1 MSQIFDAL
9 HKSEAARRGLDL
21 SGIGAAPELLESAER
36 QRALANTASGRQ
48 PGAGVNQFHHFP
60 SATALFS
67 AESKLVCATDGESLA
82 AEKFRFLAVRLRH
95 LQQTRHITR
104 LLITSSLPEEG
115 KSTVAANLAISLASR
130 GQQKILLLEGDL
142 RRPAQARQF
151 GLNKHPGL
159 SELLQRESSPA
170 MNICRLENLD
180 FWLLAAGSP
189 PNDPLTLMQSEKLA
203 LLLDQLSA
211 WFDWIVIDSP
221 PVLPLGDTSVW
232 MRLSDAIL
240 LVTRPG
246 ITQKREL
253 QQALGT
259 LEQSKLLGALMN
271 GSMEAASSNYY
282 YSRYYLGGKSP
293 VSATAG

>member
-1 MSQIFDAL
+1 MDP
-9 HKSEAARRGLDL
+9 
-21 SGIGAAPELLESAER
+21 SGIATAPELLESAER
-36 QRALANTASGRQ
+36 QRALGNTAIGRHSD
-48 PGAGVNQFHHFP
+48 AGVEQFHHFP

-67 AESKLVCATDGESLA
+67 PESKLVCATDGDSLA
-82 AEKFRFLAVRLRH
+82 AEKFRFLAVRLGH
-95 LQQTRHITR
+95 LQQTRRITR

-142 RRPAQARQF
+142 RRPALARQF

-189 PNDPLTLMQSEKLA
+189 PDDPLTLMQSEKLA

-211 WFDWIVIDSP
+211 WFNWIVIDSP
-221 PVLPLGDTSVW
+221 PMLPLGDTSVW

-240 LVTRPG
+240 LVARPG
-246 ITQKREL
+246 TTQKQEL
-253 QQALGT
+253 QRTLGT
-259 LEQSKLLGALMN
+259 IEQSKLLGALMN
-271 GSMEAASSNYY
+271 GSVEAASSNYY
-282 YSRYYLGGKSP
+282 YRYYYGGKSP
-293 VSATAG
+293 DPATAA